1 MQATFTP
8 ENFKKA
14 FKPYLIKWGI
24 VYAILMCFITTITV
38 PGIFFPN
45 WQFSQQL
52 ISLFMDIGARF
63 DGGMISYG
71 VFVIG
76 IIHLPGIIAIGMN
89 GIGGLAVGLNAFGIV
104 AIGINAV
111 GVIAIGVNAIGV
123 VAIGGYGFG
132 IYVLPYSQ
140 RSRGKY
146 LFAPHRQDPK
156 AVALFTRWFP
166 RLAESGLQDKSDNV
180 Q

>member
-1 MQATFTP
+1 MQTTFTP

-24 VYAILMCFITTITV
+24 VYAILMCFITTLTV
-38 PGIFFPN
+38 PCIFFPN

-63 DGGMISYG
+63 DGGMIGYG

-76 IIHLPGIIAIGMN
+76 RIYLPGIISIGIN
-89 GIGGLAVGLNAFGIV
+89 GIGGIAIGCNACGIV
-104 AIGINAV
+104 AIGCNAC

-123 VAIGGYGFG
+123 VAIGGYAVFG
-132 IYVLPYSQ
+132 IYVLSYLESGK
-140 RSRGKY
+140 GKY
-146 LFAPHRQDPK
+146 VFAPHRQDPK
-156 AVALFTRWFP
+156 AVAFFTQWFP
-166 RLAESGLQDKSDNV
+166 KLRAVAS
-180 Q
+180 